1 MGSFISQLLTVATMG
16 VRTFPARIGT
26 SLMTL
31 IGIGGVVAALLAVL
45 SIAHGLDRVLT
56 TSGARDAVIV
66 LQAGNDNE
74 MGSALDLS
82 VVNAILEAPGIERRD
97 GQPLASAELFVAVDV
112 PKRETG
118 TDAQVPLRG
127 MQVAGPNVRDN
138 FTMLSGR
145 LFEPGKHELIVGA
158 GVLGQSANLD
168 VGSKPKWGRTEWT
181 VVGVF
186 SAGGSAAESEL
197 WCDVHVL
204 QPIYNR
210 GSSFQ
215 TLHAKLTSPAA
226 FATFQAAL
234 ANDVRTGVVVQR
246 YSDYYGGQSATLTGT
261 LRIIGSVIA
270 LLMGVCAAF
279 GALNTMYA
287 AVAARSR
294 EIATLRAIG
303 FGALPT
309 IVSVLAESL
318 TLALI
323 GGLVGGTLA
332 YIGFDG
338 LQASTYNWATYTQL
352 AFAFQVTPG
361 LLGQGLGYA
370 LAIGLVGGLFPAIHS
385 ARVPIAVALREA

>member
-1 MGSFISQLLTVATMG
+1 MGGFVPQLLTVTTMG
-16 VRTFPARIGT
+16 IRTFPARIGT

-31 IGIGGVVAALLAVL
+31 VGIAGVVAALLAVL
-45 SIAHGLDRVLT
+45 SIAHGLDSVML
-56 TSGARDAVIV
+56 TSGARDRVIV

-74 MGSALDLS
+74 MGGTLELP

-97 GQPLASAELFVAVDV
+97 GRLLASAELFVSVDV
-112 PKRETG
+112 PKRTTG

-127 MQVAGPNVRDN
+127 VQTAGPTVRDD
-138 FTMLSGR
+138 FTILSGR
-145 LFEPGKHELIVGA
+145 MFEPGKNELIVGVS
-158 GVLGQSANLD
+158 VLGQSANLD
-168 VGSKPKWGRTEWT
+168 VGSKQKWGSAEWT
-181 VVGVF
+181 VVGIF
-186 SAGGSAAESEL
+186 GTGGSAAESEL

-215 TLHAKLTSPAA
+215 TLHAKLASPEA
-226 FATFQAAL
+226 FTTFEAAL

-246 YSDYYGGQSATLTGT
+246 YSEYYGGQTATLTGT
-261 LRIIGSVIA
+261 LRIIGRVIA

-287 AVAARSR
+287 AVSARTR

-303 FGALPT
+303 FGTVPT
-309 IVSVLAESL
+309 VVSVLAESL

-323 GGLVGGTLA
+323 GGLVGGALA
-332 YIGFDG
+332 YVGFDG

-370 LAIGLVGGLFPAIHS
+370 LAIGLIGGLFPAIHS
-385 ARVPIAVALREA
+385 ARLPIAMALREA